1 MYYYLLKNCKCL
13 VKSVYKLEPN
23 MVVSYASNIHPE
35 RIYLDIVEKEVNA
48 IVGSN
53 HFVTDFLNQ
62 FHIDFESDKVMYHPV
77 RINIIDNNWD
87 HEYTIVIRNA
97 KCVILENNRPKDR
110 IDYVN
115 DLVDFEFKNAK
126 SKHID
131 FVDDHH
137 FYAVLKEEFE
147 ELIDETDRIDLIL
160 DAMWQIIKRDKPI
173 EVDTLMD
180 VAKKAVI
187 ETAQIAAVCEKY
199 KYLKDPTKCEEEYK
213 I

>member
-1 MYYYLLKNCKCL
+1 MYYYLLKNSKCL

-23 MVVSYASNIHPE
+23 MVVSYASNVHPE

-48 IVGSN
+48 IVDPN

-62 FHIDFESDKVMYHPV
+62 FYIDFDSDGVIYNPS
-77 RINIIDNNWD
+77 RIVVVGKNRGHKHTIII
-87 HEYTIVIRNA
+87 HNA
-97 KCVILENNRPKDR
+97 KCMILGNHKPKDK

-115 DLVDFEFKNAK
+115 NLVDFEFRNAK

-131 FVDDHH
+131 FVDAHH
-137 FYAVLKEEFE
+137 FYAVVKEEFE
-147 ELIDETDRIDLIL
+147 ELIDETDRIDLML
-160 DAMWQIIKRDKPI
+160 DAMWQIIKKDKPI

-187 ETAQIAAVCEKY
+187 EAAQIAAVCEKC
-199 KYLKDPTKCEEEYK
+199 KCSNDIHK

>member
-1 MYYYLLKNCKCL
+1 
-13 VKSVYKLEPN
+13 
-23 MVVSYASNIHPE
+23 MVVSYASNIYPE
-35 RIYLDIVEKEVNA
+35 QIYLDIVEKEANVIA
-48 IVGSN
+48 GPKRFI
-53 HFVTDFLNQ
+53 TDFLNQ
-62 FHIDFESDKVMYHPV
+62 FYIDFESDKIMYHPL

-147 ELIDETDRIDLIL
+147 ELIDETNRIELIL
-160 DAMWQIIKRDKPI
+160 DNRWESIKKDRPV
-173 EVDTLMD
+173 EFDTLMD
-180 VAKKAVI
+180 VAKKAVV
-187 ETAQIAAVCEKY
+187 EAAQIAAVCKKY
-199 KYLKDPTKCEEEYK
+199 KYLKDPTKYEERYN